1 MARIPEQTIE
11 HIIETADII
20 EVISSRIELKKRG
33 VNFWALCP
41 FHTEKTPSF
50 SVSPSKQIYTCF
62 GGCGAKGGV
71 VNFLM
76 QYDKLDFIDAIKK
89 LGQMYNIEIRTSEKE
104 SQTRNLKSQLL
115 EIHKIAS
122 TYYQE
127 PKSLLKS
134 SVQRREGEKMAEILM
149 ELVGQQHKTRFYPP

>member
-11 HIIETADII
+11 RIIETADIV
-20 EVISSRIELKKRG
+20 EVISSRIELKKKG
-33 VNFWALCP
+33 INFWALCP

-50 SVSPSKQIYTCF
+50 SVSPTKQIYTCF

-76 QYDKLDFIDAIKK
+76 QYDKLEFIEAITK
-89 LGQMYNIEIRTSEKE
+89 LGEMYNIEIETDQKGI
-104 SQTRNLKSQLL
+104 QTKNLKSQLL

-122 TYYQE
+122 KYYQDALDN
-127 PKSLLKS
+127 KKKYQ
-134 SVQRREGEKMAEILM
+134 VFKIF
-149 ELVGQQHKTRFYPP
+149 KK

>member
-1 MARIPEQTIE
+1 MPRISEQTIE
-11 HIIETADII
+11 RIIDTSDIV

-33 VNFWALCP
+33 INFWALCP

-50 SVSPSKQIYTCF
+50 SVSPSKQIYSCF

-76 QYDKLDFIDAIKK
+76 SYDKLNFYDAITK
-89 LGQMYNIEIRTSEKE
+89 LAQMYNIEIEIDEQAK
-104 SQTRNLKSQLL
+104 QKQNIKSQLL

-122 TYYQE
+122 KYYQE
-127 PKSLLKS
+127 LLKLETNS
-134 SVQRREGEKMAEILM
+134 FIEKLT
-149 ELVGQQHKTRFYPP
+149 G